1 MTEQEEELP
10 MPAYTWNPGILGFA
24 VAIGVIVTSLVFA
37 ITGQLEPKVAGLF
50 VACGLLRLL

>member
-1 MTEQEEELP
+1 MDQEEELP
-10 MPAYTWNPGILGFA
+10 MPAYTWNPGVLGFA
-24 VAIGVIVTSLVFA
+24 LAIGVIVTSLVFA